1 MKDHFVA
8 KRVDNALSRS
18 ENIPVEGTYYWR
30 VSGYLANSTEPVSS
44 PIYKFTVGP
53 QKQLETPFLELPLN
67 NFKMTLREYKKQ
79 FLKMRWKQV
88 ADAETYRM
96 FLQTVDKNGARNP
109 ASDSKLA
116 AKFEGRTNEFM
127 VRDLKPG
134 KYIWSVMAASGKG
147 RPSKGSEERIFWIE
161 EDPLLPAP
169 KFTDETPAEIQ
180 ASSRGN
186 IKVAWKA
193 VKGAK
198 LYIVMLKTPTGEL
211 QEQQIELTEV
221 DYKKLQP
228 GEYSIT
234 LKSVDVDGNHS
245 PLGETRIIR
254 VPELSDLKAPTLKKV
269 EVK

>member
-1 MKDHFVA
+1 
-8 KRVDNALSRS
+8 
-18 ENIPVEGTYYWR
+18 
-30 VSGYLANSTEPVSS
+30 
-44 PIYKFTVGP
+44 
-53 QKQLETPFLELPLN
+53 
-67 NFKMTLREYKKQ
+67 
-79 FLKMRWKQV
+79 
-88 ADAETYRM
+88 
-96 FLQTVDKNGARNP
+96 
-109 ASDSKLA
+109 
-116 AKFEGRTNEFM
+116 
-127 VRDLKPG
+127 
-134 KYIWSVMAASGKG
+134 MAASGKG